1 MKKKC
6 DNERPDP
13 KLATPDPRLAT
24 PKSETITKEFSQWL
38 RGVCVCVHLCMMSG
52 ASWAKCDVEV
62 QRLQAARQKMNIT
75 NWNASSD
82 RAALEEKYRTST
94 RGYLEMYL
102 KDAQALYKQWGS
114 GTSTNPNDAVWAA
127 GANLQICLIK
137 HAQSNATAIK
147 SGSSGTSDQALPRSA
162 QQQAQQNAPTGPRE
176 NCEALFTPERLK
188 SLPGPQYV
196 QEHIDCLNRNL
207 ARSKTQTT
215 TASTAFT
222 PQDTQQQSQQ
232 AQQLTVQSYARADQ
246 ALQSQSRA
254 DQARQGKRKT
264 HDPAAEAHECIDV
277 DTQTLYGGFKNKCSY
292 AVSYGYCV
300 DNPKKGAWTNSPLFS
315 CAGLTGVTAVGG
327 QDIRANGYD
336 ANHTKGGDSVY
347 YFACKQPAT
356 AMDLTFI
363 PGQGIQGRCGNL
375 MGN

>member
-1 MKKKC
+1 MNKC
-6 DNERPDP
+6 LRNFWLLVFLYFVLSPSWAICEAEIMQANSLVREAYHVRASQYDGMINRSRKDLE
-13 KLATPDPRLAT
+13 
-24 PKSETITKEFSQWL
+24 ETILNSQNGINRL
-38 RGVCVCVHLCMMSG
+38 GAYSDGNSRLGV
-52 ASWAKCDVEV
+52 
-62 QRLQAARQKMNIT
+62 ARERINICF
-75 NWNASSD
+75 A
-82 RAALEEKYRTST
+82 RAALAGKSASAGTGSASSNSASQNSNSPSSQLSQTST
-94 RGYLEMYL
+94 
-102 KDAQALYKQWGS
+102 
-114 GTSTNPNDAVWAA
+114 
-127 GANLQICLIK
+127 
-137 HAQSNATAIK
+137 
-147 SGSSGTSDQALPRSA
+147 
-162 QQQAQQNAPTGPRE
+162 PTGPME
-176 NCEALFTPERLK
+176 NCNALFTPERLK

-207 ARSKTQTT
+207 VRSKTQTT
-215 TASTAFT
+215 SASTAFT

-232 AQQLTVQSYARADQ
+232 AQQLAVQSYARADQ

-363 PGQGIQGRCGNL
+363 PGQGIQGRCGNF